1 MAATAPTA
9 PAAIRTRL
17 RETIGNGAFIMINLP
32 SSALLAMFRRGSTR
46 EDPFGFD
53 TIVRQQ

>member
-1 MAATAPTA
+1 M
-9 PAAIRTRL
+9 
-17 RETIGNGAFIMINLP
+17 GNGAFIMINLP

-53 TIVRQQ
+53 AIVRQQ